1 MRMPAR
7 GTVTRSA
14 TRRGSTRR
22 SGSRWIPK
30 RPGKPGAVI
39 MVGALIIFIT
49 AIIGWT
55 INATGFLDAVYMDL
69 TLTLPKFGYEI
80 KDGQETGNETF
91 KAFQQMRMIGA
102 GILGGAIVYAGIV
115 RVLENESIGIVQRGI
130 SNQIISN
137 SLIFIVFLL
146 AFPPLWDL
154 GAEVMEDLATWILN
168 PLYSFDPERP
178 CPDAWYEEDG
188 RIVEEYNKSDYK
200 TTGNLTSLD
209 EIPYTGEQFPGMD
222 ATQTVQ
228 QGQIVTAE
236 FVCEPGFKVRY
247 VFNQMMGTTELE
259 HIDDSY
265 RHGGFDMNQLLIDL
279 QTFASDQFVNI
290 FLGLTKALV
299 TINILISAFVIGIM
313 ADVLIGM
320 IIAAMPV
327 FLFLTL
333 IPKAKKIADQFI
345 EALPALFLLPVLSAT
360 VIVVGAGFLAGIV
373 DDGSDNAENT
383 LLYKWIASI
392 GIVFLAVSLPVM
404 LVGMLGKVSGMATQ
418 AVTSGVQTAA
428 MVTGMAAAGG
438 AQGLMQGRAAGG
450 GFGSL
455 SKLGIL
461 AGAGMAGMGHGIGS
475 SMSGIAKGSGFDGT
489 SMSGGMG
496 SMGDSMS
503 KEFGDKGAG
512 GSLGGITSFLQGHL
526 GPAAPTTTS
535 SIGAPVGSGG
545 MPGGDGGSPF
555 SSELSSMDGH
565 QQDATVGD
573 SQPTFGRDGQPT
585 EESTPATRTSDGK
598 KADSKKDNDDDEF

>member
-1 MRMPAR
+1 
-7 GTVTRSA
+7 
-14 TRRGSTRR
+14 
-22 SGSRWIPK
+22 
-30 RPGKPGAVI
+30 

-49 AIIGWT
+49 AIIGFT

-69 TLTLPKFGYEI
+69 TLTLPKFNYKIVG
-80 KDGQETGNETF
+80 GQETGNETF
-91 KAFQQMRMIGA
+91 DAFKQMRFIGA
-102 GILGGAIVYAGIV
+102 GIFGGALVYAGVV

-146 AFPPLWDL
+146 AFPPMWDL

-168 PLYSFDPERP
+168 PVYSFDPDRP
-178 CPDAWYEEDG
+178 CPDSWYEEDG

-209 EIPYTGEQFPGMD
+209 ETPYTGQQFPGMD
-222 ATQTVQ
+222 TTQSVQ

-236 FVCEPGFKVRY
+236 FVCKPGFKVRY
-247 VFNQMMGTTELE
+247 VFNQMMGTTELD
-259 HIDDSY
+259 HINQTY
-265 RHGGFDMNQLLIDL
+265 GNAGAGGLNGGQLLHDL
-279 QTFASDQFVNI
+279 QNFASDKFINI

-373 DDGSDNAENT
+373 DDGSGNAENT
-383 LLYKWIASI
+383 LLYKWISSI

-404 LVGMLGKVSGMATQ
+404 LVSMLGKVSSMATQ
-418 AVTSGVQTAA
+418 SVTSGVQTAA

-461 AGAGMAGMGHGIGS
+461 AGSGMAGMGHGLGS
-475 SMSGIAKGSGFDGT
+475 SMSGVAQGSGFGGT
-489 SMSGGMG
+489 SMAGGMG
-496 SMGDSMS
+496 SMGDSMG
-503 KEFGDKGAG
+503 KEFGNAG
-512 GSLGGITSFLQGHL
+512 SSTGGVGSFLSEHLGGMHRGQTKIHSFMDRSD
-526 GPAAPTTTS
+526 PS
-535 SIGAPVGSGG
+535 GANSDTGG
-545 MPGGDGGSPF
+545 DSTDGGS
-555 SSELSSMDGH
+555 
-565 QQDATVGD
+565 GD
-573 SQPTFGRDGQPT
+573 SGDAG
-585 EESTPATRTSDGK
+585 E
-598 KADSKKDNDDDEF
+598 

>member
-1 MRMPAR
+1 M
-7 GTVTRSA
+7 
-14 TRRGSTRR
+14 
-22 SGSRWIPK
+22 PK
-30 RPGKPGAVI
+30 RPGKPGAIIIVSS
-39 MVGALIIFIT
+39 LIVFIT
-49 AIIGWT
+49 AIIGFT

-69 TLTLPKFGYEI
+69 TLTLPKFNYEI
-80 KDGQETGNETF
+80 VDGQETGNETF

-102 GILGGAIVYAGIV
+102 GILGGAIVYAGVV

-168 PLYSFDPERP
+168 PLYSFDPDKP
-178 CPDAWYEEDG
+178 CPNEWYEEDG

-200 TTGNLTSLD
+200 TTGNLTVD
-209 EIPYTGEQFPGMD
+209 GTPYFGEQFPGMD
-222 ATQTVQ
+222 PQYSVVESTV
-228 QGQIVTAE
+228 VYAE
-236 FVCEPGFKVRY
+236 FVCKPGFKVRY
-247 VFNQMMGTTELE
+247 VFNQMMGATELDNINE
-259 HIDDSY
+259 AYGS
-265 RHGGFDMNQLLIDL
+265 GGFNTLQLLHDIH
-279 QTFASDQFVNI
+279 TFASENFVNV

-360 VIVVGAGFLAGIV
+360 VIVVGAGFLVGIV
-373 DDGSDNAENT
+373 DDGSGNAENT

-404 LVGMLGKVSGMATQ
+404 LVAMLGKVSSMATQ
-418 AVTSGVQTAA
+418 SVTSGVQTSA
-428 MVTGMAAAGG
+428 MITGMAAAGG

-461 AGAGMAGMGHGIGS
+461 AGSGMAGMGHGLGS
-475 SMSGIAKGSGFDGT
+475 SMSGIAKGSGFGST
-489 SMSGGMG
+489 NMTGGMG
-496 SMGDSMS
+496 GIGDSIG
-503 KEFGDKGAG
+503 KEFGNVGSSMG
-512 GSLGGITSFLQGHL
+512 GVTSFLKSHL
-526 GPAAPTTTS
+526 GGGPATSGQAATDATAPDGAAP
-535 SIGAPVGSGG
+535 GGGGDSGG
-545 MPGGDGGSPF
+545 E
-555 SSELSSMDGH
+555 SSDSNS
-565 QQDATVGD
+565 GD
-573 SQPTFGRDGQPT
+573 SG
-585 EESTPATRTSDGK
+585 E
-598 KADSKKDNDDDEF
+598 

>member
-1 MRMPAR
+1 M
-7 GTVTRSA
+7 
-14 TRRGSTRR
+14 
-22 SGSRWIPK
+22 PK
-30 RPGKPGAVI
+30 RPGKPGAIIIVSS
-39 MVGALIIFIT
+39 LIVFVT
-49 AIIGWT
+49 AIIGFT

-69 TLTLPKFGYEI
+69 TLTLPKFNYEI
-80 KDGQETGNETF
+80 VDGQETGNETF

-102 GILGGAIVYAGIV
+102 GILGGAIVYAGVV
-115 RVLENESIGIVQRGI
+115 RVLEDESIGIVQRGI

-168 PLYSFDPERP
+168 PLYSFDPDKP
-178 CPDAWYEEDG
+178 CPGEWYEEDG

-200 TTGNLTSLD
+200 TTGNLSTVD
-209 EIPYTGEQFPGMD
+209 GTPYSGEQFPGMD
-222 ATQTVQ
+222 PQYSVVESTV
-228 QGQIVTAE
+228 VYAE
-236 FVCEPGFKVRY
+236 FVCKPGFKVRY
-247 VFNQMMGTTELE
+247 VFNQMMGATELDNINE
-259 HIDDSY
+259 SY
-265 RHGGFDMNQLLIDL
+265 GSGGFNTHQLLHDIH
-279 QTFASDQFVNI
+279 TFASENFVNV

-360 VIVVGAGFLAGIV
+360 VIVVGAGFLVGIV
-373 DDGSDNAENT
+373 DDGSGNAENT

-404 LVGMLGKVSGMATQ
+404 LVAMLGKVSSMATQ
-418 AVTSGVQTAA
+418 SVTSGVQTSA
-428 MVTGMAAAGG
+428 MITGMAAAGG

-461 AGAGMAGMGHGIGS
+461 AGSGMAGMGHGLGS
-475 SMSGIAKGSGFDGT
+475 SMSGIAKGSGFGST
-489 SMSGGMG
+489 NMTGGMG
-496 SMGDSMS
+496 GIGDSIG
-503 KEFGDKGAG
+503 KEFGNVGSSMGGVTGFLKSHLGGGPATSGQAATDATAPDGAAPG
-512 GSLGGITSFLQGHL
+512 GSGD
-526 GPAAPTTTS
+526 
-535 SIGAPVGSGG
+535 SGG
-545 MPGGDGGSPF
+545 E
-555 SSELSSMDGH
+555 SSDSNS
-565 QQDATVGD
+565 GD
-573 SQPTFGRDGQPT
+573 SG
-585 EESTPATRTSDGK
+585 E
-598 KADSKKDNDDDEF
+598 

>member
-1 MRMPAR
+1 M
-7 GTVTRSA
+7 
-14 TRRGSTRR
+14 
-22 SGSRWIPK
+22 PK
-30 RPGKPGAVI
+30 RPGKPGAII
-39 MVGALIIFIT
+39 MVSALIVFVT
-49 AIIGWT
+49 AIIGFT

-80 KDGQETGNETF
+80 RDGQETGNETF

-102 GILGGAIVYAGIV
+102 GILGGALVYAGIV

-154 GAEVMEDLATWILN
+154 GSEVMEDLATWILN
-168 PLYSFDPERP
+168 PVYSFDPERP
-178 CPDAWYEEDG
+178 CPDEWYEEDG
-188 RIVEEYNKSDYK
+188 RIIEEYNKSDYK
-200 TTGNLTSLD
+200 TTGNITSLD
-209 EIPYTGEQFPGMD
+209 EIPYSGQQFPGMN
-222 ATQTVQ
+222 TEHTVE
-228 QGQIVTAE
+228 QGQIVSAE
-236 FVCEPGFKVRY
+236 FVCKPGFKVRY
-247 VFNQMMGTTELE
+247 VFNQMMGATELDNINE
-259 HIDDSY
+259 TY
-265 RHGGFDMNQLLIDL
+265 GTGGFDTNQLLYDL
-279 QTFASDQFVNI
+279 QTFASGQFVNI

-373 DDGSDNAENT
+373 DDGSGNAENT

-404 LVGMLGKVSGMATQ
+404 LVAMLGKVSSMATQ
-418 AVTSGVQTAA
+418 SVTSGVQTSA
-428 MVTGMAAAGG
+428 MITGMAAAGG

-455 SKLGIL
+455 SKLGML
-461 AGAGMAGMGHGIGS
+461 AGAGLGGMGHGIGS
-475 SMSGIAKGSGFDGT
+475 SMSGVAKGSGFGGT
-489 SMSGGMG
+489 SMAGGMG
-496 SMGDSMS
+496 DMGKGME
-503 KEFGDKGAG
+503 KEFGSKGAG
-512 GSLGGITSFLQGHL
+512 GQLGGITSFLGKHL
-526 GPAAPTTTS
+526 GVSPASGQTATGTAAKD
-535 SIGAPVGSGG
+535 GAE
-545 MPGGDGGSPF
+545 PGGDGNS
-555 SSELSSMDGH
+555 
-565 QQDATVGD
+565 
-573 SQPTFGRDGQPT
+573 
-585 EESTPATRTSDGK
+585 EESTDGGSG
-598 KADSKKDNDDDEF
+598 DSGE

>member
-1 MRMPAR
+1 M
-7 GTVTRSA
+7 
-14 TRRGSTRR
+14 
-22 SGSRWIPK
+22 PK
-30 RPGKPGAVI
+30 RPGKPGAII
-39 MVGALIIFIT
+39 MVSALIVFVT
-49 AIIGWT
+49 AIIGFT

-80 KDGQETGNETF
+80 RDGQETGNETF

-102 GILGGAIVYAGIV
+102 GILGGALVYAGVV

-154 GAEVMEDLATWILN
+154 GSEVMEDLATWILN
-168 PLYSFDPERP
+168 PVYSFDPERP
-178 CPDAWYEEDG
+178 CPDSWYEEEG
-188 RIVEEYNKSDYK
+188 RIIEEYNKSEYR
-200 TTGNLTSLD
+200 TTGELRSSSDL
-209 EIPYTGEQFPGMD
+209 PYSGEPFPGMPSD
-222 ATQTVQ
+222 MSSAGVME
-228 QGQIVTAE
+228 TAE
-236 FVCEPGFKVRY
+236 FVCKPGFKVRY
-247 VFNQMMGTTELE
+247 VFNQMMGATELD
-259 HIDDSY
+259 HINETY
-265 RHGGFDMNQLLIDL
+265 GTGGFDTNQLLHDL
-279 QTFASDQFVNI
+279 QTFASDRFVNL

-373 DDGSDNAENT
+373 DDGSGNAENT
-383 LLYKWIASI
+383 VLYKWIASI

-404 LVGMLGKVSGMATQ
+404 LVAMLGKVSSMATQ
-418 AVTSGVQTAA
+418 SVTSGVQTSA
-428 MVTGMAAAGG
+428 MITGMAAAGG

-455 SKLGIL
+455 SKLGML
-461 AGAGMAGMGHGIGS
+461 AGAGLAGMGHGLGS
-475 SMSGIAKGSGFDGT
+475 SMSGVAKGSGFGGT
-489 SMSGGMG
+489 SMAGGMG
-496 SMGDSMS
+496 DMGKGME
-503 KEFGDKGAG
+503 KEFGQKGAG
-512 GSLGGITSFLQGHL
+512 GELGGITSFLKQHL
-526 GPAAPTTTS
+526 GVSPA
-535 SIGAPVGSGG
+535 GA
-545 MPGGDGGSPF
+545 
-555 SSELSSMDGH
+555 
-565 QQDATVGD
+565 QAATDATA
-573 SQPTFGRDGQPT
+573 TDG
-585 EESTPATRTSDGK
+585 ATSDGD
-598 KADSKKDNDDDEF
+598 DSATGGDPPD

>member
-1 MRMPAR
+1 MI
-7 GTVTRSA
+7 VS
-14 TRRGSTRR
+14 
-22 SGSRWIPK
+22 
-30 RPGKPGAVI
+30 
-39 MVGALIIFIT
+39 ALIIFVT
-49 AIIGWT
+49 AIIGFAV
-55 INATGFLDAVYMDL
+55 NATGFLDAVYMDL

-102 GILGGAIVYAGIV
+102 GILGGALVYAGVV

-154 GAEVMEDLATWILN
+154 GSEVMEDLATWILN
-168 PLYSFDPERP
+168 PVYSFDPERP
-178 CPDAWYEEDG
+178 CPDSWYEEDG
-188 RIVEEYNKSDYK
+188 RIIEEYNSSDYK
-200 TTGNLTSLD
+200 TTGNLSAVDGT
-209 EIPYTGEQFPGMD
+209 PYSGQPFPGID
-222 ATQTVQ
+222 AANIETENKV
-228 QGQIVTAE
+228 VSAE
-236 FVCEPGFKVRY
+236 FVCKPGFKVRY
-247 VFNQMMGTTELE
+247 VFNQMMGATEL
-259 HIDDSY
+259 DDINESY
-265 RHGGFDMNQLLIDL
+265 GSGGFDTNQLLQDL
-279 QTFASDQFVNI
+279 QGFASGQFVNI

-360 VIVVGAGFLAGIV
+360 VIVVGAGFLAAIV
-373 DDGSDNAENT
+373 DDGSGNAENT

-404 LVGMLGKVSGMATQ
+404 LVAMLGKVSGMATQ
-418 AVTSGVQTAA
+418 SVTSGIQTSA
-428 MVTGMAAAGG
+428 MITGMAAAGG
-438 AQGLMQGRAAGG
+438 AQGMMKGRAAGG

-461 AGAGMAGMGHGIGS
+461 LGSGMAGMGHGIGS
-475 SMSGIAKGSGFDGT
+475 SMSSAAQGSGFAGT
-489 SMSGGMG
+489 SVAGTMGGMG
-496 SMGDSMS
+496 DKMG
-503 KEFGDKGAG
+503 KEFGNAG
-512 GSLGGITSFLQGHL
+512 ESTSGVSSFLGKHLGGQ
-526 GPAAPTTTS
+526 AASAPTS
-535 SIGAPVGSGG
+535 SIGAPLSRVGGG

-555 SSELSSMDGH
+555 SPPESSSMDGH
-565 QQDATVGD
+565 QQDSSINSG
-573 SQPTFGRDGQPT
+573 QPTYGRDGIAT
-585 EESTPATRTSDGK
+585 EESTPATRTSRGGK
-598 KADSKKDNDDDEF
+598 AKPKNDDDDDKFGGV

>member
-1 MRMPAR
+1 M
-7 GTVTRSA
+7 
-14 TRRGSTRR
+14 
-22 SGSRWIPK
+22 I
-30 RPGKPGAVI
+30 
-39 MVGALIIFIT
+39 GALIIFIT
-49 AIIGWT
+49 AIIGFT

-69 TLTLPKFGYEI
+69 TLTLPKFNYAIVG
-80 KDGQETGNETF
+80 GQETGNETF
-91 KAFQQMRMIGA
+91 DAFKQMRFIGA
-102 GILGGAIVYAGIV
+102 GIFGGALVYAGVV

-146 AFPPLWDL
+146 AFPPMWDL

-168 PLYSFDPERP
+168 PLYTFDPDRP

-188 RIVEEYNKSDYK
+188 RIVEEYNKSDYR
-200 TTGNLTSLD
+200 TTGELRSLSD
-209 EIPYTGEQFPGMD
+209 LPDRGRQFPGM
-222 ATQTVQ
+222 AAGTTPASVTQA
-228 QGQIVTAE
+228 AE
-236 FVCEPGFKVRY
+236 FVCKPGFKVRY
-247 VFNQMMGTTELE
+247 VFNQMMGTTELD
-259 HIDDSY
+259 HINQTY
-265 RHGGFDMNQLLIDL
+265 GNAGAGGLNGGQLLHDL
-279 QTFASDQFVNI
+279 QNFASDQFINI

-373 DDGSDNAENT
+373 DDGSGNAENT
-383 LLYKWIASI
+383 LLYKWISSI

-404 LVGMLGKVSGMATQ
+404 LVSMLGKVSSMATQ
-418 AVTSGVQTAA
+418 SVTSGVQTAA

-455 SKLGIL
+455 SKLGML
-461 AGAGMAGMGHGIGS
+461 AGSGMAGMGHGLGS
-475 SMSGIAKGSGFDGT
+475 SMSGVAQGSGFGGT
-489 SMSGGMG
+489 SMAGGMG
-496 SMGDSMS
+496 GMGDSMG
-503 KEFGDKGAG
+503 KEFGNAGSSMGGVTGFLNKHLGVGPAG
-512 GSLGGITSFLQGHL
+512 GQAATDSTVTDG
-526 GPAAPTTTS
+526 AAPGGGDSAS
-535 SIGAPVGSGG
+535 SGDSS
-545 MPGGDGGSPF
+545 DGGS
-555 SSELSSMDGH
+555 
-565 QQDATVGD
+565 GD
-573 SQPTFGRDGQPT
+573 SG
-585 EESTPATRTSDGK
+585 E
-598 KADSKKDNDDDEF
+598 

>member
-1 MRMPAR
+1 M
-7 GTVTRSA
+7 
-14 TRRGSTRR
+14 
-22 SGSRWIPK
+22 PK
-30 RPGKPGAVI
+30 RPGKPGAII
-39 MVGALIIFIT
+39 MVSALIVFVT
-49 AIIGWT
+49 AIIGFT

-80 KDGQETGNETF
+80 RDGQETGNETF

-102 GILGGAIVYAGIV
+102 GILGGALVYAGIV

-168 PLYSFDPERP
+168 PVYSFDPERP
-178 CPDAWYEEDG
+178 CPDEWYEEDG
-188 RIVEEYNKSDYK
+188 RIIEEYNKSDYK
-200 TTGNLTSLD
+200 TTGNITSLD
-209 EIPYTGEQFPGMD
+209 EIPYSGQQFPGMN
-222 ATQTVQ
+222 TEHTVE
-228 QGQIVTAE
+228 QGQIVSAE
-236 FVCEPGFKVRY
+236 FVCKPGFKVRY
-247 VFNQMMGTTELE
+247 VFNQMMGATELDNINE
-259 HIDDSY
+259 TY
-265 RHGGFDMNQLLIDL
+265 GTGGFDTNQLLYDL
-279 QTFASDQFVNI
+279 QTFASGQFVNI

-373 DDGSDNAENT
+373 DDGSGNAENT

-404 LVGMLGKVSGMATQ
+404 LVAMLGKVSSMATQ
-418 AVTSGVQTAA
+418 SVTSGVQTSA
-428 MVTGMAAAGG
+428 MITGMAAAGG
-438 AQGLMQGRAAGG
+438 AQGIMQGRAAGG
-450 GFGSL
+450 GLRSL
-455 SKLGIL
+455 SGLGIL
-461 AGAGMAGMGHGIGS
+461 AGSGMAGMGHGLGGAMS
-475 SMSGIAKGSGFDGT
+475 SAAQGSGFGGT
-489 SMSGGMG
+489 NMAG
-496 SMGDSMS
+496 SMGGVGDSMG
-503 KEFGDKGAG
+503 KEFGNARASTGGVSSFLSERLGGMHRGQTKIHSFMDGGDSSSGG
-512 GSLGGITSFLQGHL
+512 GSNDDSTGG
-526 GPAAPTTTS
+526 
-535 SIGAPVGSGG
+535 GSGDSG
-545 MPGGDGGSPF
+545 DSGGDS
-555 SSELSSMDGH
+555 
-565 QQDATVGD
+565 GD
-573 SQPTFGRDGQPT
+573 
-585 EESTPATRTSDGK
+585 
-598 KADSKKDNDDDEF
+598 

>member
-1 MRMPAR
+1 M
-7 GTVTRSA
+7 
-14 TRRGSTRR
+14 
-22 SGSRWIPK
+22 PK
-30 RPGKPGAVI
+30 RPGKPGAII
-39 MVGALIIFIT
+39 MVSALIVFIT
-49 AIIGWT
+49 AIIGFT

-80 KDGQETGNETF
+80 RDGQETGNETF

-102 GILGGAIVYAGIV
+102 GILGGALVYAGVV

-154 GAEVMEDLATWILN
+154 GSEVMEDLATWILN

-178 CPDAWYEEDG
+178 CPDSWYEEEG

-209 EIPYTGEQFPGMD
+209 DVPYSGQQFPGMD
-222 ATQTVQ
+222 ATQSVE
-228 QGQIVTAE
+228 QGQIVSAE
-236 FVCEPGFKVRY
+236 FVCKPGFKVRY
-247 VFNQMMGTTELE
+247 VFNQMMGATELD
-259 HIDDSY
+259 HINETY
-265 RHGGFDMNQLLIDL
+265 GTGGFDTNQLLYDL
-279 QTFASDQFVNI
+279 QTFASDQFVNL

-373 DDGSDNAENT
+373 DDGSGNAENT
-383 LLYKWIASI
+383 ILYKWIASI

-404 LVGMLGKVSGMATQ
+404 LVAMLGKVSSMATQ
-418 AVTSGVQTAA
+418 SVTSGVQTSA
-428 MVTGMAAAGG
+428 MITGMAAAGG

-455 SKLGIL
+455 SKLGML
-461 AGAGMAGMGHGIGS
+461 LGSGMAGMGHGLGS
-475 SMSGIAKGSGFDGT
+475 SMSSAAKGSGFGGT
-489 SMSGGMG
+489 SMAGGMSDMG
-496 SMGDSMS
+496 NSMT
-503 KEFGDKGAG
+503 KEFGKDGAG
-512 GSLGGITSFLQGHL
+512 KELGGVTGFLGKHL
-526 GPAAPTTTS
+526 GVSPATSGQAATDAAAKSDAAPSGGDSDTGDS
-535 SIGAPVGSGG
+535 SDGGGGGAPGG
-545 MPGGDGGSPF
+545 FGGGDGG
-555 SSELSSMDGH
+555 
-565 QQDATVGD
+565 GD
-573 SQPTFGRDGQPT
+573 
-585 EESTPATRTSDGK
+585 
-598 KADSKKDNDDDEF
+598 

>member
-7 GTVTRSA
+7 GTAARSA
-14 TRRGSTRR
+14 TRLNSARR
-22 SGSRWIPK
+22 SGSRWMPK
-30 RPGKPGAVI
+30 RPGKPGAII
-39 MVGALIIFIT
+39 MVSALIVIVT
-49 AIIGWT
+49 AIIGFT

-102 GILGGAIVYAGIV
+102 GILGGAIVYAGVV

-168 PLYSFDPERP
+168 PLYSFDPDRP
-178 CPDAWYEEDG
+178 CPDEWYEEDG
-188 RIVEEYNKSDYK
+188 RIIEEYNSSDYK
-200 TTGNLTSLD
+200 TTGNLSAVDGT
-209 EIPYTGEQFPGMD
+209 PYSGQQFPGMNPENIE
-222 ATQTVQ
+222 VESK
-228 QGQIVTAE
+228 VVSAE
-236 FVCEPGFKVRY
+236 FVCKPGFKVRY
-247 VFNQMMGTTELE
+247 VFNQMMGATEL
-259 HIDDSY
+259 DDINESY
-265 RHGGFDMNQLLIDL
+265 GSGGFDTNQLLHDL
-279 QTFASDQFVNI
+279 QTFASDRFVNL

-345 EALPALFLLPVLSAT
+345 DALPALFLLPVLSAT

-373 DDGSDNAENT
+373 DDGSGNAENT

-404 LVGMLGKVSGMATQ
+404 LVAMLGKVSSMATQ
-418 AVTSGVQTAA
+418 SVTSGVQTSA
-428 MVTGMAAAGG
+428 MITGMAAAGG

-450 GFGSL
+450 GFSSL
-455 SKLGIL
+455 SKLGML
-461 AGAGMAGMGHGIGS
+461 LGSGMAGMGHGIGS
-475 SMSGIAKGSGFDGT
+475 SMSGVAKGSGFGGT
-489 SMSGGMG
+489 SMAGGMG
-496 SMGDSMS
+496 DMGKGME
-503 KEFGDKGAG
+503 KEFGKKGAG
-512 GSLGGITSFLQGHL
+512 GQMSGVTSFLGKHL
-526 GPAAPTTTS
+526 GVSSPPGGQTSTDTAAKDGAAP
-535 SIGAPVGSGG
+535 SGG
-545 MPGGDGGSPF
+545 DGSDESGDGGS
-555 SSELSSMDGH
+555 
-565 QQDATVGD
+565 GD
-573 SQPTFGRDGQPT
+573 S
-585 EESTPATRTSDGK
+585 E
-598 KADSKKDNDDDEF
+598 

>member
-1 MRMPAR
+1 M
-7 GTVTRSA
+7 
-14 TRRGSTRR
+14 
-22 SGSRWIPK
+22 PK
-30 RPGKPGAVI
+30 RPGKPGAII
-39 MVGALIIFIT
+39 MVSALIVFIT
-49 AIIGWT
+49 AIIGFT

-80 KDGQETGNETF
+80 RDGQEAGNETF

-102 GILGGAIVYAGIV
+102 GILGGALVYAGVV

-168 PLYSFDPERP
+168 PVYSFDPERP
-178 CPDAWYEEDG
+178 CPDSWYEEEG

-200 TTGNLTSLD
+200 TTGNLTSFGALY
-209 EIPYTGEQFPGMD
+209 PVQPFPGMNPEPSGEQNHL
-222 ATQTVQ
+222 A
-228 QGQIVTAE
+228 TAE
-236 FVCEPGFKVRY
+236 FVCKPGFKVRY
-247 VFNQMMGTTELE
+247 VFNQMMGTTEL
-259 HIDDSY
+259 DDINESY
-265 RHGGFDMNQLLIDL
+265 GTGGFNTNQLLYDL
-279 QTFASDQFVNI
+279 QTFASDRFVNM

-373 DDGSDNAENT
+373 DDGSGNAENT
-383 LLYKWIASI
+383 VLYKWIASI

-404 LVGMLGKVSGMATQ
+404 LVAMLGKVSSMATQ
-418 AVTSGVQTAA
+418 SVTSGVQTSA
-428 MVTGMAAAGG
+428 MITGMAAAGG

-455 SKLGIL
+455 SKLGML
-461 AGAGMAGMGHGIGS
+461 AGAGLAGMGHGLGS
-475 SMSGIAKGSGFDGT
+475 SMSGAAKGSGFGGT
-489 SMSGGMG
+489 SMAGGMG
-496 SMGDSMS
+496 DMGKGME
-503 KEFGDKGAG
+503 KEFGEKGAG
-512 GSLGGITSFLQGHL
+512 GELGGVTGFLGKHL
-526 GPAAPTTTS
+526 GVRPATSGQAATDTAAKSGAAP
-535 SIGAPVGSGG
+535 G
-545 MPGGDGGSPF
+545 
-555 SSELSSMDGH
+555 
-565 QQDATVGD
+565 
-573 SQPTFGRDGQPT
+573 
-585 EESTPATRTSDGK
+585 
-598 KADSKKDNDDDEF
+598 DDDSGTKDEPPD